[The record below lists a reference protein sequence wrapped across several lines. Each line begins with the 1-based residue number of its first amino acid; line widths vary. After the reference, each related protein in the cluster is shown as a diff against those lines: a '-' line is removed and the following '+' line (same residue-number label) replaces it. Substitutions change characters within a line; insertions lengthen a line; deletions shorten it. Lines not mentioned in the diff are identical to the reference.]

1 MFDIG
6 DLLFYG
12 TNGVCRVSE
21 ICASPFDLN
30 DTRQFYKLT
39 PIAENS
45 SLVIYTPVDNTQ
57 IIMRPLISK
66 EEAEAL
72 VARIPDIEKVSVAV
86 EKHRKEAYRD
96 TIREGD
102 PEGYVKIIKTVRA
115 RREYFKRTRR
125 RVPYPGYVTVTLTVS
140 ADGVRTEEAM
150 TVNGFPL
157 YRGDGIYL
165 RFPHLSA
172 RGVCTAIASD

>member
-1 MFDIG
+1 MFNIG

-21 ICASPFDLN
+21 ICSSPFDSN
-30 DTRQFYKLT
+30 DARQFYKLT

-72 VARIPDIEKVSVAV
+72 VARIPYIEKVSVAI
-86 EKHRKEAYRD
+86 EKHRKENYRE
-96 TIREGD
+96 TIREGN

-125 RVPYPGYVTVTLTVS
+125 RVPDLDNDFEHTARLCLYGELSTVLGVS
-140 ADGVRTEEAM
+140 REEISRI
-150 TVNGFPL
+150 VL
-157 YRGDGIYL
+157 EGID
-165 RFPHLSA
+165 
-172 RGVCTAIASD
+172 IEK

>member
-21 ICASPFDLN
+21 ICASPFDTN

-39 PIAENS
+39 PIAENT
-45 SLVIYTPVDNTQ
+45 SLVIYTPMDNTQ
-57 IIMRPLISK
+57 VIMRPLISK
-66 EEAEAL
+66 DEAEAL
-72 VARIPDIEKVSVAV
+72 VARIPEIEKVAVAV
-86 EKHRKEAYRD
+86 EKHRKEAYRE
-96 TIREGD
+96 TIREGN

-125 RVPYPGYVTVTLTVS
+125 RVPDLDNDFEHTARLCLYGELSTVLGVS
-140 ADGVRTEEAM
+140 REEICRI
-150 TVNGFPL
+150 VL
-157 YRGDGIYL
+157 EGI
-165 RFPHLSA
+165 SEA
-172 RGVCTAIASD
+172 N

>member
-21 ICASPFDLN
+21 ICASPFDTN

-39 PIAENS
+39 PVAENT

-57 IIMRPLISK
+57 VIMRPLISK
-66 EEAEAL
+66 IEAEAL
-72 VARIPDIEKVSVAV
+72 VARIPDIEKVTVSV

-96 TIREGD
+96 TIREGN

-125 RVPYPGYVTVTLTVS
+125 RVPDLDNDFEHTARTCLYGELSTVLGISRDEVS
-140 ADGVRTEEAM
+140 RIILE
-150 TVNGFPL
+150 
-157 YRGDGIYL
+157 GI
-165 RFPHLSA
+165 SMEK
-172 RGVCTAIASD
+172 